1 MHITDRDNKMR
12 ILSPSILSA
21 DFKNLGQQIVDV
33 KNAGAEYLHVDVM
46 DGVFVKSISLGMPV
60 IKSARSACD
69 IFFDVHLMIVDP
81 IRYIEEIAA
90 SGADGITFH
99 LEAAEDP
106 MAVIDKIHSLGKH
119 AGISIKPGTDVA
131 TLKPY
136 LDKVEMILLMTVEPG
151 FGGQKIIPESFDRI
165 KAVRKMLEDAGS
177 NADLEVDGGIKKDN
191 VQEIVKAGANV
202 IVAGSAIYAGDAA
215 ANVREFLSLINNA

>member
-1 MHITDRDNKMR
+1 MHITDRENKMR

-60 IKSARSACD
+60 IKSARSASD

-90 SGADGITFH
+90 CGADGITFH
-99 LEAAEDP
+99 LEASEDP
-106 MAVIDKIHSLGKH
+106 MAVIDKIHGLGKR
-119 AGISIKPGTDVA
+119 AGISIKPGTDVS

-151 FGGQKIIPESFDRI
+151 FGGQKLIPESFDRI
-165 KAVRKMLEDAGS
+165 KAVRQMLESSGS
-177 NADLEVDGGIKKDN
+177 TADLEVDGGIKKDN
-191 VQEIVKAGANV
+191 VRDIVKAGANV

-215 ANVREFLSLINNA
+215 TNVKEFLSLINNA

>member
-1 MHITDRDNKMR
+1 MHITDRENKMR

-33 KNAGAEYLHVDVM
+33 KKAGAEYLHVDVM

-60 IKSARSACD
+60 IKSARSASD

-81 IRYIEEIAA
+81 IRYIEEIAVC
-90 SGADGITFH
+90 GADGITFH

-106 MAVIDKIHSLGKH
+106 MAVIEKIHSLGKR
-119 AGISIKPGTDVA
+119 AGISIKPGTDVS

-165 KAVRKMLEDAGS
+165 KAVRQMLES
-177 NADLEVDGGIKKDN
+177 SCSTADLEVDGGIKKDN
-191 VQEIVKAGANV
+191 VQDIVKAGANV

-215 ANVREFLSLINNA
+215 ANVKEFLSLINNA

>member
-1 MHITDRDNKMR
+1 MHTTDRENKMR

-106 MAVIDKIHSLGKH
+106 MAVIDKIHSLGKR
-119 AGISIKPGTDVA
+119 AGISIKPGTDVS
-131 TLKPY
+131 TLRPY

-151 FGGQKIIPESFDRI
+151 FGGQKLIPESFDRI
-165 KAVRKMLEDAGS
+165 KAVRKMLEDTGS
-177 NADLEVDGGIKKDN
+177 SADLEVDGGIKKEN
-191 VQEIVKAGANV
+191 VQDIVKAGANV

-215 ANVREFLSLINNA
+215 ANVKEFLSLINNA

>member
-1 MHITDRDNKMR
+1 MHITDRENKMR

-33 KNAGAEYLHVDVM
+33 KEAGAEYLHVDVM

-60 IKSARSACD
+60 IKSARSASD

-90 SGADGITFH
+90 CGADGITFH

-106 MAVIDKIHSLGKH
+106 MAVIDKIHSLGKR
-119 AGISIKPGTDVA
+119 AGISIKPGTDVS

-151 FGGQKIIPESFDRI
+151 FGGQKLIPESFDRI
-165 KAVRKMLEDAGS
+165 KAVRQMLESSGS
-177 NADLEVDGGIKKDN
+177 TADLEVDGGIKKDN
-191 VQEIVKAGANV
+191 VRDIVKAGANV

-215 ANVREFLSLINNA
+215 ANVKEFLSLINNA

>member
-1 MHITDRDNKMR
+1 MR

-33 KNAGAEYLHVDVM
+33 KEAGAEYLHVDVM

-119 AGISIKPGTDVA
+119 AGISIKPGTDVS

-151 FGGQKIIPESFDRI
+151 FGGQKLIPESFDRI
-165 KAVRKMLEDAGS
+165 KAVRKMLEDTGS
-177 NADLEVDGGIKKDN
+177 SADLEVDGGIKKEN
-191 VQEIVKAGANV
+191 VQDIVKAGANV

-215 ANVREFLSLINNA
+215 ANVKDFLSLINNA